1 MKKNALALY
10 IVVASTLM
18 ILICI
23 IYQGTYSYFSNSPD
37 SSGNNTGIDKSTTEL
52 KNVVITDGSDIISNN
67 LIPGESV
74 ASTFT
79 VKNPNT
85 KELCF
90 QLLWSNVVNTLTN
103 KSDLIVTLQKSD
115 GTVIINETANQA
127 FPATDGT
134 LKTGLKIKGSTT
146 DTYTVTIT
154 YKNTDQNQIADM
166 NATFSGTI
174 TGQLTACP

>member
-23 IYQGTYSYFSNSPD
+23 IYQGTYSYFSDSPD
-37 SSGNNTGIDKSTTEL
+37 FSGNNTEIDKTTTEISDL
-52 KNVVITDGSDIISNN
+52 IITDGIDITSNN

-74 ASTFT
+74 SSTFT
-79 VKNPNT
+79 IENPNA

-103 KSDLIVTLQKSD
+103 TNDLIVTLQKSD
-115 GTVIINETANQA
+115 GTVIINETANQV
-127 FPATDGT
+127 FPTTDGI
-134 LKTGLKIKGSTT
+134 LKTGLKIKGNTT
-146 DTYTVTIT
+146 DTYTLTII
-154 YKNTDQNQIADM
+154 YKNTDQNQIVDM